1 MVDLQDIKR
10 IYFYKEKVDLRKG
23 VGGLSILVSS
33 FYSEEEIK
41 NSLFVFMN
49 SSKTLMKIYHEDDHG
64 IWLYVRVVNCVYF
77 SSINKQE
84 LTKLIFSSLI
94 NGKKPKQINK
104 KVTRY

>member
-1 MVDLQDIKR
+1 MVDLKNINH
-10 IYFYKEKVDLRKG
+10 IFFYNEKVDLRKG
-23 VGGLSILVSS
+23 IGGLSILVSA

-49 SSKTLMKIYHEDDHG
+49 SSKTLMKIYHEDDFG